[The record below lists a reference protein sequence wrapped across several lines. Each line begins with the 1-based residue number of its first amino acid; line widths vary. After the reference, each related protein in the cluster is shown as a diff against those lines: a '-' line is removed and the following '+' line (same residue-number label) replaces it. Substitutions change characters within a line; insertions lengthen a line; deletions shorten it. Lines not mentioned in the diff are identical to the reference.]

1 MYLATGHYLWGAMA
15 DEKYTV
21 EVVNRVDDAEV
32 KAATA
37 NVKNMTDSLKAMMA
51 AMSELT
57 RESKSGGPSA
67 LSKWGLSADQAKTM
81 KDTTGAMK
89 SASDAVT
96 SFGRATKSMEGI
108 DNIGEAAKR
117 NAKVMTDWRN
127 SISGIKGL
135 TERELSKLSTI
146 SQAMNSSADAVAKLT
161 KAYQEQVAAKRALF
175 AIDSKTKNAEAKLA
189 LDARKQGE
197 VERSN
202 RAKESLA
209 AEKTASAERIAAL
222 RSEQAN
228 ADSIRK
234 ADVQTQKSHQAEIQ
248 ADKRQ
253 TTAIA
258 VEEIK
263 KETAAQR
270 TKAAEVTAASRTEV
284 ALTKERMQTAAI
296 AYQQEKQAR
305 RDSIALA
312 RANEQAIIQEI
323 RSLESARFAARELA
337 QMNTVAGTALMAG
350 PVMAIKSFADQER
363 AFADVR
369 RTSQEASISQ
379 LDLLSSKYMKLSTEI
394 PIAYQEL
401 SRIGTLGA
409 QMDIPTEE
417 LEDFTEAVGTFSTI
431 TGESADSSAMAFGRI
446 SAMLGG
452 LKESTTGAGDQYM
465 LLASQVSEVGAK
477 LVATEAEILNTT
489 VSIASFAHDA
499 GFAQD
504 EVIGLAG
511 ALSSLRI
518 TPEWSRGAIQRIFMK
533 FNEAVAEG
541 GEALDT
547 YARQLGISGQAAES
561 LWRNNPQ
568 EFFMQ
573 LLVSLNEVGD
583 GIARTQALSELGF
596 TNTRDVN
603 ALIRMSGAI
612 NLVEKSFREA
622 EDAGKDT
629 SFATQAMEIVSQT
642 LTETANRLKN
652 ALANTFSSF
661 GAEGSETLKFMA
673 EALIKVLNLITQLP
687 GWMKAFVMAG
697 LTLSAVVVLIK
708 AAQYALFALS
718 GSLINA
724 QKRMID
730 LGTNGQMTWGNLV
743 RSIGSANVAL
753 AQYNALM
760 STKRTNTLFDVP
772 TVAATAKL
780 ADNFRDAAGAATQL
794 GIKAAGATTV
804 VATAGRSLMG
814 LFGGLPGVI
823 AMVSLT
829 AIPPLIS
836 AISSIGTKAQAE
848 ARAAEEAARR
858 LGTAMGDTQTIIDAI
873 TTDSL
878 AAQSQVAIDGVKGL
892 SAAMEVA
899 GSSTG
904 NATSATSFY
913 VSAQGELINT
923 TARAAA
929 EQGLFNLELG
939 KSYEKLVMNALVSGD
954 YMDGLTQAQLEG
966 LTALGFSV
974 SEFASISAQ
983 SAEEGEAYLNSM
995 KDKAAAHYREVREE
1009 LAKVK
1014 TEAGYI
1020 QGMYGTSAPTDM
1032 DAKTRERIK
1041 ALDAEAVAARET
1053 AAAMGVFG
1061 DSLVAVDGVAQIA
1074 IAQHQVMGF
1083 ELDEVEESAEG
1094 AASSLDN
1101 FKSELEDLISTSFSM
1116 NDATI
1121 AIDKALEDLGAKLA
1135 ESGNYIGPDSP
1146 SGRASLQAIQGLFQ
1160 AFGQEAQAGVETL
1173 GWTTEE
1179 AQAHVAARIQE
1190 TINWL
1195 GQQGIDT
1202 TYVVDA
1208 ANQIISAMGFTVSPG
1223 IDTNGFVAGL
1233 NSMKVAAFDTAQYV
1247 AALLASMNAAVGRA
1261 PTRGESAWGARYAAQ
1276 GAAKASGA
1284 RNTTGYG
1291 GAGSTWAPSAPSASS
1306 GVSSAGSFKPLD
1318 FSSAKPSSS
1327 GGGGGGG
1334 KGGGGGGG
1342 GGGGAGKAAQS
1353 AADQFED
1360 FMKRLSSAMKDAM
1373 DNFWAT
1379 SVAQDSYHKSL
1390 NSLRDNVAKT
1400 TEKIDD
1406 LTEANRKLK
1415 TEMLEDQQAL
1425 RDATFF
1431 NEIAKKY
1438 GDTERTASTQT
1449 DMDKA
1454 SADIAEKQ
1462 ALIAANEKE
1471 ARTLRDGQ
1479 FALTGYS
1486 DAAIQNRAALRDLQT
1501 QMVGLIEDYAK
1512 SGASTQQIQAYTAK
1526 LKQEFI
1532 AQATQLGFNRT
1543 EVVKLA
1549 GGFDSLR
1556 ATIGTVPRT
1565 VAVKTT
1571 DNGTTAGVQRG
1582 INALS
1587 GKNIGIGTYAANP
1600 NTPIDDVA
1608 NAAAR
1613 RKISLN
1619 FVGGYLY
1626 STSGT
1631 MIGSL
1636 RNQGGPIG
1644 FAGGGQV
1651 PGKPP
1656 ANPNADNVL
1665 AKSNGGLY
1673 GLRSGEWV
1681 ISQPAVDYYGKGVM
1695 EAINSRSLPVASS
1708 PSRTSQGPVIA
1719 RLTAGDLVAMAR
1731 AVSTMLV
1738 VDNQVV
1744 AKTANAANVGAG
1756 NRGVY

>member
-1 MYLATGHYLWGAMA
+1 M
-15 DEKYTV
+15 
-21 EVVNRVDDAEV
+21 
-32 KAATA
+32 
-37 NVKNMTDSLKAMMA
+37 
-51 AMSELT
+51 
-57 RESKSGGPSA
+57 
-67 LSKWGLSADQAKTM
+67 
-81 KDTTGAMK
+81 
-89 SASDAVT
+89 
-96 SFGRATKSMEGI
+96 
-108 DNIGEAAKR
+108 
-117 NAKVMTDWRN
+117 
-127 SISGIKGL
+127 
-135 TERELSKLSTI
+135 
-146 SQAMNSSADAVAKLT
+146 
-161 KAYQEQVAAKRALF
+161 
-175 AIDSKTKNAEAKLA
+175 
-189 LDARKQGE
+189 
-197 VERSN
+197 
-202 RAKESLA
+202 
-209 AEKTASAERIAAL
+209 
-222 RSEQAN
+222 
-228 ADSIRK
+228 
-234 ADVQTQKSHQAEIQ
+234 
-248 ADKRQ
+248 
-253 TTAIA
+253 
-258 VEEIK
+258 
-263 KETAAQR
+263 
-270 TKAAEVTAASRTEV
+270 
-284 ALTKERMQTAAI
+284 
-296 AYQQEKQAR
+296 
-305 RDSIALA
+305 
-312 RANEQAIIQEI
+312 
-323 RSLESARFAARELA
+323 
-337 QMNTVAGTALMAG
+337 
-350 PVMAIKSFADQER
+350 
-363 AFADVR
+363 
-369 RTSQEASISQ
+369 EAS
-379 LDLLSSKYMKLSTEI
+379 E
-394 PIAYQEL
+394 
-401 SRIGTLGA
+401 
-409 QMDIPTEE
+409 
-417 LEDFTEAVGTFSTI
+417 
-431 TGESADSSAMAFGRI
+431 
-446 SAMLGG
+446 
-452 LKESTTGAGDQYM
+452 
-465 LLASQVSEVGAK
+465 
-477 LVATEAEILNTT
+477 
-489 VSIASFAHDA
+489 
-499 GFAQD
+499 
-504 EVIGLAG
+504 
-511 ALSSLRI
+511 
-518 TPEWSRGAIQRIFMK
+518 
-533 FNEAVAEG
+533 
-541 GEALDT
+541 
-547 YARQLGISGQAAES
+547 
-561 LWRNNPQ
+561 
-568 EFFMQ
+568 
-573 LLVSLNEVGD
+573 
-583 GIARTQALSELGF
+583 
-596 TNTRDVN
+596 
-603 ALIRMSGAI
+603 
-612 NLVEKSFREA
+612 
-622 EDAGKDT
+622 
-629 SFATQAMEIVSQT
+629 
-642 LTETANRLKN
+642 
-652 ALANTFSSF
+652 
-661 GAEGSETLKFMA
+661 
-673 EALIKVLNLITQLP
+673 
-687 GWMKAFVMAG
+687 
-697 LTLSAVVVLIK
+697 
-708 AAQYALFALS
+708 
-718 GSLINA
+718 
-724 QKRMID
+724 
-730 LGTNGQMTWGNLV
+730 
-743 RSIGSANVAL
+743 
-753 AQYNALM
+753 
-760 STKRTNTLFDVP
+760 
-772 TVAATAKL
+772 
-780 ADNFRDAAGAATQL
+780 
-794 GIKAAGATTV
+794 
-804 VATAGRSLMG
+804 
-814 LFGGLPGVI
+814 
-823 AMVSLT
+823 
-829 AIPPLIS
+829 
-836 AISSIGTKAQAE
+836 
-848 ARAAEEAARR
+848 
-858 LGTAMGDTQTIIDAI
+858 
-873 TTDSL
+873 
-878 AAQSQVAIDGVKGL
+878 
-892 SAAMEVA
+892 
-899 GSSTG
+899 SSTG

-939 KSYEKLVMNALVSGD
+939 KTYEKLVMNALVSGD
-954 YMDGLTQAQLEG
+954 YMDGFTQAQLEG

-983 SAEEGEAYLNSM
+983 SAKEGDAYLNSM
-995 KDKAAAHYREVREE
+995 KEKAATHYREVSAE

-1014 TEAGYI
+1014 AEAGYI
-1020 QGMYGTSAPTDM
+1020 QGMYGTSVPTDM
-1032 DAKTRERIK
+1032 DAKTRERIT
-1041 ALDAEAVAARET
+1041 ALYTEGVAARET
-1053 AAAMGVFG
+1053 AEAMGVFG
-1061 DSLVAVDGVAQIA
+1061 DSLVAVDGAARVA
-1074 IAQHQVMGF
+1074 IAQQQVMGF
-1083 ELDEVEESAEG
+1083 QLDEVEGSAEG
-1094 AASSLDN
+1094 AANSLDN
-1101 FKSELEDLISTSFSM
+1101 FKSTLEELISTSFSM

-1121 AIDKALEDLGAKLA
+1121 AIDKALEDLGSKLA
-1135 ESGNYIGPDSP
+1135 DSGNYIGPDSA
-1146 SGRASLQAIQGLFQ
+1146 SGRASLQSIQGLFQ
-1160 AFGQEAQAGVETL
+1160 AFGQEAQAGIETL
-1173 GWTTEE
+1173 GWTTED

-1202 TYVVDA
+1202 TYVVEA

-1247 AALLASMNAAVGRA
+1247 AALLASMNATMGRA
-1261 PTRGESAWGARYAAQ
+1261 PTRGEEAWGKRYAAQ

-1318 FSSAKPSSS
+1318 FSSAKPSS

-1334 KGGGGGGG
+1334 GGNGGGGGGG
-1342 GGGGAGKAAQS
+1342 GGGGADKSAQS

-1449 DMDKA
+1449 DIDKA
-1454 SADIAEKQ
+1454 SAGIAEKQ

-1471 ARTLRDGQ
+1471 AITLRNGQ

-1512 SGASTQQIQAYTAK
+1512 SGASTQQVQAYTAK

-1532 AQATQLGFNRT
+1532 TQATQLGFNRT

-1571 DNGTTAGVQRG
+1571 DNGSTAGVQRG

-1619 FVGGYLY
+1619 FVGGKLY
-1626 STSGT
+1626 STSGA

-1695 EAINSRSLPVASS
+1695 EAINSRSLPVATSS
-1708 PSRTSQGPVIA
+1708 SKTAQGPVIA
-1719 RLTAGDLVAMAR
+1719 RLTSGDLVAMAR